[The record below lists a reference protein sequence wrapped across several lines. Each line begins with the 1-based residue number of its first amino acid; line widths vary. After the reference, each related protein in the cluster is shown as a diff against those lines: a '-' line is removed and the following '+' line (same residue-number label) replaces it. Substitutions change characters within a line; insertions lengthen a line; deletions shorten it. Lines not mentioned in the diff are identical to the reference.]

1 MNALS
6 AFSSSRA
13 VRVGDAWPGI
23 CIRMSGRERRGGRDN
38 GGGMM
43 GVVRYRQEFREKFQA
58 FYTF

>member
-43 GVVRYRQEFREKFQA
+43 GVVRYRQEF
-58 FYTF
+58 